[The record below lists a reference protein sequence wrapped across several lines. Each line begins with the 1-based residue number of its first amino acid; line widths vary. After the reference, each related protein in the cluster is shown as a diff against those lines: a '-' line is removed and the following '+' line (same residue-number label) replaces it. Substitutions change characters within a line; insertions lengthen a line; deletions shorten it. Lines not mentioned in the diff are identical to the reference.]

1 MNVDINQLKNIYKE
15 NILSVQEKYL
25 LQQSNFLSTV
35 YGRYLND
42 LDSANIV
49 LYFAKNLHLKILRK
63 RENQINYEISLE
75 SFWNNHKNIDQENLK
90 IINVSNETGLPKETA
105 RRKILNLI
113 EEKILKKINNKIS
126 WEPKEKDKLS
136 FNKIIE
142 TEIEYM
148 TKIASTIIKHL
159 KIDVSNQQILSDIK
173 KNFSFFW
180 FHFLSSQ
187 LKCMKIWQAQ
197 LKDLELLL
205 IIVECAIQS
214 NRYLTRTHNKKIDKN
229 ISAMSISTVTGIPRA
244 TCIRKL
250 DKLVDMKIVKK
261 DQMSKRYYLDIKNDE
276 FNKNAISKTLNEV
289 CSFYDIL
296 IRTLTRDLKV
306 YKS

>member
-35 YGRYLND
+35 YCRYLKD

-49 LYFAKNLHLKILRK
+49 LYFAKNLHLKILRR
-63 RENQINYEISLE
+63 RESEIDYEISLE

-105 RRKILNLI
+105 RRKIINLI
-113 EEKILKKINNKIS
+113 HQKVLKKNNNKIS
-126 WEPKEKDKLS
+126 WEPREKDKIS

-142 TEIEYM
+142 VEIEYIA
-148 TKIASTIIKHL
+148 KIASTIIKHL
-159 KIDVSNQQILSDIK
+159 NIEVSNQQIYSDIK

-187 LKCMKIWQAQ
+187 LRCMKIWQIE

-205 IIVECAIQS
+205 IIVECAIQT
-214 NRYLTRTHNKKIDKN
+214 NRYLTRTHNKKIDQD

-250 DKLVDMKIVKK
+250 EKLVSMKLVKK
-261 DQMSKRYYLDIKNDE
+261 NEKTKRYSLNLKNLE
-276 FNKNAISKTLNEV
+276 FNKNTITKTVNEV

-296 IRTLTRDLKV
+296 IKTLIRSK
-306 YKS
+306 K

>member
-35 YGRYLND
+35 YCRYLKD

-49 LYFAKNLHLKILRK
+49 LYFAKNLHLKILRR
-63 RENQINYEISLE
+63 RESEIDYEISLE

-105 RRKILNLI
+105 RRKIINLI
-113 EEKILKKINNKIS
+113 QQKVLKKNNNKIS
-126 WEPKEKDKLS
+126 WEPREKDKIS

-142 TEIEYM
+142 VEIEYIA
-148 TKIASTIIKHL
+148 KIASTIIKHL
-159 KIDVSNQQILSDIK
+159 NIEVSNQQITSDIK

-187 LKCMKIWQAQ
+187 LKCMKIWQIE

-205 IIVECAIQS
+205 IIVECAIQT
-214 NRYLTRTHNKKIDKN
+214 NRYLTRTHNKKIDQD

-250 DKLVDMKIVKK
+250 EKLVSMRLVKK
-261 DQMSKRYYLDIKNDE
+261 NEKTKRYSLNLKNLE
-276 FNKNAISKTLNEV
+276 FNKNSITKTVNEV

-296 IRTLTRDLKV
+296 IKTLIRSK
-306 YKS
+306 K

>member
-35 YGRYLND
+35 YCRYLKD

-49 LYFAKNLHLKILRK
+49 LYFAKNLHLKILRR
-63 RENQINYEISLE
+63 RENEIDYEISLE

-105 RRKILNLI
+105 RRKIINLI
-113 EEKILKKINNKIS
+113 QQKVLKKNNDKIS
-126 WEPKEKDKLS
+126 WEPREKDKLS

-142 TEIEYM
+142 VEIEYI

-159 KIDVSNQQILSDIK
+159 NIEVSNQQIYSDIK

-187 LKCMKIWQAQ
+187 LKCMKIWQIE

-205 IIVECAIQS
+205 IIVECAIQT
-214 NRYLTRTHNKKIDKN
+214 NRYLTRTHNKKIDQD

-250 DKLVDMKIVKK
+250 EKLVSMRLVKK
-261 DQMSKRYYLDIKNDE
+261 NEKTRRYSLNLKNLE
-276 FNKNAISKTLNEV
+276 FNKNTITKTVNEV

-296 IRTLTRDLKV
+296 IKTLIRSK
-306 YKS
+306 K

>member
-35 YGRYLND
+35 YCRYLKD

-49 LYFAKNLHLKILRK
+49 LYFAKNLHLKILRR
-63 RENQINYEISLE
+63 RENEIDYEISLE

-105 RRKILNLI
+105 RRKIINLI
-113 EEKILKKINNKIS
+113 QQKVLKKNNNKIS
-126 WEPKEKDKLS
+126 WEPREKDKLS

-142 TEIEYM
+142 VEIEYI

-159 KIDVSNQQILSDIK
+159 NIEVSNQQIYSDIK

-187 LKCMKIWQAQ
+187 LRCMKIWQIE

-205 IIVECAIQS
+205 IIVECAIQT
-214 NRYLTRTHNKKIDKN
+214 NRYLTRTHNKKIDQD

-250 DKLVDMKIVKK
+250 EKLVSMRLVKK
-261 DQMSKRYYLDIKNDE
+261 NEKTKRYSLNLKNLE
-276 FNKNAISKTLNEV
+276 FNKNTITKTVNEV

-296 IRTLTRDLKV
+296 IKTLIRSK
-306 YKS
+306 K

>member
-35 YGRYLND
+35 YCRYLKD

-49 LYFAKNLHLKILRK
+49 LYFAKNLHLKILRR
-63 RENQINYEISLE
+63 RENEIDYEISLE

-105 RRKILNLI
+105 RRKIINLI
-113 EEKILKKINNKIS
+113 QQKVLKKNNNKIS
-126 WEPKEKDKLS
+126 WEPREKDKLS

-142 TEIEYM
+142 VEIEYI

-159 KIDVSNQQILSDIK
+159 NIEVSNQQIYSDIK

-187 LKCMKIWQAQ
+187 LKCMKIWQIE

-205 IIVECAIQS
+205 IIVECAIQT
-214 NRYLTRTHNKKIDKN
+214 NRYLTRTHNKKIDQD

-250 DKLVDMKIVKK
+250 EKLVSMRLVKK
-261 DQMSKRYYLDIKNDE
+261 NEKTKRYSLNLKNLE
-276 FNKNAISKTLNEV
+276 FNKNTITKTVNEV

-296 IRTLTRDLKV
+296 IKTLIRSK
-306 YKS
+306 K

>member
-35 YGRYLND
+35 YCRYLKD

-49 LYFAKNLHLKILRK
+49 LYFAKNLHLKILRR
-63 RENQINYEISLE
+63 RENEIDYEISLE
-75 SFWNNHKNIDQENLK
+75 SFWNNHKNIDQESLK

-105 RRKILNLI
+105 RRKIINLI
-113 EEKILKKINNKIS
+113 QQKVLKKNNDKIS
-126 WEPKEKDKLS
+126 WEPREKDKLS

-142 TEIEYM
+142 VEIEYI

-159 KIDVSNQQILSDIK
+159 NIEVSNQQIYSDIK

-187 LKCMKIWQAQ
+187 LKCMKIWQIE

-205 IIVECAIQS
+205 IIVECAIQT
-214 NRYLTRTHNKKIDKN
+214 NRYLTRTHNKKIDQD

-250 DKLVDMKIVKK
+250 EKLVSMRLVKK
-261 DQMSKRYYLDIKNDE
+261 NEKTRRYSLNLKNLE
-276 FNKNAISKTLNEV
+276 FNKNTITKTVNEV

-296 IRTLTRDLKV
+296 IKTLIRSK
-306 YKS
+306 K

>member
-105 RRKILNLI
+105 RRKISNLI
-113 EEKILKKINNKIS
+113 EEKILKKN
-126 WEPKEKDKLS
+126 
-136 FNKIIE
+136 
-142 TEIEYM
+142 
-148 TKIASTIIKHL
+148 
-159 KIDVSNQQILSDIK
+159 
-173 KNFSFFW
+173 
-180 FHFLSSQ
+180 
-187 LKCMKIWQAQ
+187 
-197 LKDLELLL
+197 
-205 IIVECAIQS
+205 
-214 NRYLTRTHNKKIDKN
+214 
-229 ISAMSISTVTGIPRA
+229 
-244 TCIRKL
+244 
-250 DKLVDMKIVKK
+250 
-261 DQMSKRYYLDIKNDE
+261 
-276 FNKNAISKTLNEV
+276 
-289 CSFYDIL
+289 
-296 IRTLTRDLKV
+296 
-306 YKS
+306 

>member
-173 KNFSFFW
+173 KNF
-180 FHFLSSQ
+180 
-187 LKCMKIWQAQ
+187 
-197 LKDLELLL
+197 
-205 IIVECAIQS
+205 
-214 NRYLTRTHNKKIDKN
+214 
-229 ISAMSISTVTGIPRA
+229 
-244 TCIRKL
+244 
-250 DKLVDMKIVKK
+250 
-261 DQMSKRYYLDIKNDE
+261 
-276 FNKNAISKTLNEV
+276 
-289 CSFYDIL
+289 
-296 IRTLTRDLKV
+296 
-306 YKS
+306 

>member
-35 YGRYLND
+35 YCRYLKD

-49 LYFAKNLHLKILRK
+49 LYFAKNLHLKILRR
-63 RENQINYEISLE
+63 RENEIDYEISLE

-105 RRKILNLI
+105 RRKIINLI
-113 EEKILKKINNKIS
+113 QQKVLKKNNDKIS
-126 WEPKEKDKLS
+126 WEPREKDKLS

-142 TEIEYM
+142 VEIEYI

-159 KIDVSNQQILSDIK
+159 NIEVSNQQIYSDIK

-187 LKCMKIWQAQ
+187 LKCMKIWQIE

-205 IIVECAIQS
+205 IIVECAIQT
-214 NRYLTRTHNKKIDKN
+214 NRYLTRTHNKKIDQD

-250 DKLVDMKIVKK
+250 EKLVSMRLVKK
-261 DQMSKRYYLDIKNDE
+261 NEKTKRYSLNLKNLE
-276 FNKNAISKTLNEV
+276 FNKNTITKTVNEV

-296 IRTLTRDLKV
+296 IKTLIRSK
-306 YKS
+306 K

>member
-35 YGRYLND
+35 YCRYLKD

-49 LYFAKNLHLKILRK
+49 LYFAKNLHLKILRR
-63 RENQINYEISLE
+63 RENEIDYEISLE

-105 RRKILNLI
+105 RRKIINLI
-113 EEKILKKINNKIS
+113 QQKVLKKNNNKIS
-126 WEPKEKDKLS
+126 WEPREKDKLS

-142 TEIEYM
+142 VEIEYI

-159 KIDVSNQQILSDIK
+159 NIEVSNQQIYSDIK

-187 LKCMKIWQAQ
+187 LKCMKIWQIE

-205 IIVECAIQS
+205 IIVECAIQT
-214 NRYLTRTHNKKIDKN
+214 NRYLTRTHNKKIDQD

-250 DKLVDMKIVKK
+250 EKLVSMRLVKK
-261 DQMSKRYYLDIKNDE
+261 NEKTRRYSLNLKNLE
-276 FNKNAISKTLNEV
+276 FNKNTITKTVNEV

-296 IRTLTRDLKV
+296 IKTLIRSK
-306 YKS
+306 K

>member
-35 YGRYLND
+35 YCRYLKD

-49 LYFAKNLHLKILRK
+49 LYFAKNLHLKILRR
-63 RENQINYEISLE
+63 RENEIDYEISLE

-105 RRKILNLI
+105 RRKIINLI
-113 EEKILKKINNKIS
+113 QQKVLKKNNNKIS
-126 WEPKEKDKLS
+126 WEPREKDKLS

-142 TEIEYM
+142 VEIEYI

-159 KIDVSNQQILSDIK
+159 NIEVSNQQIYSDIK

-187 LKCMKIWQAQ
+187 LKCMKIWQIE

-205 IIVECAIQS
+205 IIVECAIQT
-214 NRYLTRTHNKKIDKN
+214 NRYLTRTHNKKIDQD

-250 DKLVDMKIVKK
+250 EKLVSMRLVKK
-261 DQMSKRYYLDIKNDE
+261 NEKTKKYSLNLKNLE
-276 FNKNAISKTLNEV
+276 FNKNTITKTVNEV

-296 IRTLTRDLKV
+296 IKTLIRSK
-306 YKS
+306 K

>member
-35 YGRYLND
+35 YCRYLKD

-49 LYFAKNLHLKILRK
+49 LYFAKNLHLKILRR
-63 RENQINYEISLE
+63 RESEIDYEISLE

-105 RRKILNLI
+105 RRKIINLI
-113 EEKILKKINNKIS
+113 QQKVLKKNNNKIS
-126 WEPKEKDKLS
+126 WEPREKYKIS

-142 TEIEYM
+142 VEIEYIA
-148 TKIASTIIKHL
+148 KIASTIIKHL
-159 KIDVSNQQILSDIK
+159 NIEVSNQQITSDIK

-187 LKCMKIWQAQ
+187 LKCMKIWQIE

-205 IIVECAIQS
+205 IIVECAIQT
-214 NRYLTRTHNKKIDKN
+214 NRYLTRTHNKKIDQD

-250 DKLVDMKIVKK
+250 EKLVSMRLVKK
-261 DQMSKRYYLDIKNDE
+261 NEKTKRYSLNLKNLE
-276 FNKNAISKTLNEV
+276 FNKNSITKTVNEV

-296 IRTLTRDLKV
+296 IKTLIRSK
-306 YKS
+306 K